1 LVIGD
6 FRIVRQR
13 LKLNPNHDEE
23 MPKSGV
29 DIVRAS
35 LLWFAEPRLET

>member
-1 LVIGD
+1 LLPLSLGCLVLVIGD

-23 MPKSGV
+23 MPKIRG
-29 DIVRAS
+29 
-35 LLWFAEPRLET
+35 